1 MLNKCLIK
9 GLHLLPWPQP
19 LRKGDLIVPSM
30 KTHPLIKPSTCTEWE
45 WEWEKVLNKCLIK
58 GLHLLLWPQPLR
70 KGDLIVP
77 SVKTHP
83 LINPSTR
90 TETLLCCRRYGRHRG
105 SQDRAPSLKECV
117 YNKVEGI
124 K

>member
-19 LRKGDLIVPSM
+19 LRKGNLIV
-30 KTHPLIKPSTCTEWE
+30 T
-45 WEWEKVLNKCLIK
+45 
-58 GLHLLLWPQPLR
+58 
-70 KGDLIVP
+70 

-90 TETLLCCRRYGRHRG
+90 IETLLCCRRQGGHRG
-105 SQDRAPSLKECV
+105 SQGMAPSLKECV
-117 YNKVEGI
+117 YNKAEAI